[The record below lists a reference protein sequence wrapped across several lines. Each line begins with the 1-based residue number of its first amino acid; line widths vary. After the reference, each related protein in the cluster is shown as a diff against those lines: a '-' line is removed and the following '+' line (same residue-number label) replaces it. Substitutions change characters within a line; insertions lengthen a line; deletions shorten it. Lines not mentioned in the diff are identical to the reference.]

1 MKVGIL
7 GSGGVGSLFGG
18 FLAGAG
24 HEVWFVDA
32 RPEHVEAINRGGLLI
47 KSQGESRRVA
57 GSGTTDPGAVGD
69 VELLMLW
76 CKSQSSVTAIEAG
89 QPMFGAETIAFTAQN
104 GLGNPEQLEAVVGP
118 DRLVYGTT
126 EIGGT
131 VRAPGVIEVTEG
143 AWTGTGKTYLG
154 SRDSR
159 PARERL
165 ETVAGALRGAGL
177 TIEVTDQID
186 SMLWN
191 KVSAASLSP
200 VAASLRLRLTDLL
213 EYEEAREIIEDATRE
228 VAAVAN
234 AKGILLDADTAI
246 EKNNHMYSVAV
257 SPNHLPSMVVDVL
270 RGQPTE
276 IGSTCEM
283 VARLGA
289 EVGVDA
295 PVNRTLGRLMRT
307 VEQHYGDQLLGTLE
321 EAVAE

>member
-1 MKVGIL
+1 M
-7 GSGGVGSLFGG
+7 
-18 FLAGAG
+18 
-24 HEVWFVDA
+24 
-32 RPEHVEAINRGGLLI
+32 
-47 KSQGESRRVA
+47 
-57 GSGTTDPGAVGD
+57 
-69 VELLMLW
+69 
-76 CKSQSSVTAIEAG
+76 
-89 QPMFGAETIAFTAQN
+89 
-104 GLGNPEQLEAVVGP
+104 GP

-154 SRDSR
+154 SRDSK

-165 ETVAGALRGAGL
+165 RTVAGALRGAGL

-200 VAASLRLRLTDLL
+200 VAASLRLRLTDLIK
-213 EYEEAREIIEDATRE
+213 YEEAREIIEDATRE
-228 VAAVAN
+228 VAT
-234 AKGILLDADTAI
+234 AKGIQLDADAAV
-246 EKNNHMYSVAV
+246 EKNFHMYSVAV

-270 RGQPTE
+270 RRQPTE

-307 VEQHYGDQLLGTLE
+307 VEQHYGDQLLGALE